1 MKALSITL
9 FCALLYALLVAP
21 AQATIPARTVTPT
34 VPGASAQGA
43 AVPPDMA
50 VTLLFAAGIFLAGVV
65 AVVLIRRGSS
75 AA

>member
-9 FCALLYALLVAP
+9 LAALLYALLVAP
-21 AQATIPARTVTPT
+21 AHATIPARTVTPT
-34 VPGASAQGA
+34 VPVASAPGA
-43 AVPPDMA
+43 AVAPDMA

-65 AVVLIRRGSS
+65 AVVLVRRGGS